1 MEASAG
7 AFDYYAAE
15 AERVYGETVPTGSP
29 TLRSVVIKQP
39 MGVVAAIGTW
49 NYPLGIMAWKLAPAL
64 AAGCTVVAKP
74 AEETPLAVLAVIA
87 GALEAGLPAG
97 VLNAVSGPGRP

>member
-1 MEASAG
+1 MRAASD
-7 AFDYYAAE
+7 AFDYYAAQ
-15 AERVYGETVPTGSP
+15 AERVYGETMPTASP

-74 AEETPLAVLAVIA
+74 AEETL
-87 GALEAGLPAG
+87 LPSWPSSPA
-97 VLNAVSGPGRP
+97 PGKRACPRACSTP